1 VEHCLF
7 PSNRDRSGELAGV
20 SREWLTHTLMV
31 TGLVVAGFALG
42 VMAGWSFAAA
52 KMLEPK

>member
-1 VEHCLF
+1 MEHCLF